1 MKENLQFNFS
11 NSSSELAK
19 NNWFYKLKNQI
30 TKKSFII
37 SLILF
42 ALVVFLVSSFFIPVT
57 LPYNKNKMYVEP
69 IKCTVTKKTGCE
81 PIDKNDSRT
90 IDRNGEKIKL
100 IYYCYEKPLFFSLF
114 IDPDFQPFSESGAR
128 IGIDQPS
135 TLYSYE
141 SQPTEVYYMKEP
153 NLYKYDK
160 VSDKD
165 FDELRKKSDL
175 IWSGVIDYEK

>member
-1 MKENLQFNFS
+1 M
-11 NSSSELAK
+11 
-19 NNWFYKLKNQI
+19 NN
-30 TKKSFII
+30 
-37 SLILF
+37 
-42 ALVVFLVSSFFIPVT
+42 
-57 LPYNKNKMYVEP
+57 P
-69 IKCTVTKKTGCE
+69 IY
-81 PIDKNDSRT
+81 RT

-114 IDPDFQPFSESGAR
+114 IDPDLQPFSESGAR

-141 SQPTEVYYMKEP
+141 SLPTEVYYMKEP